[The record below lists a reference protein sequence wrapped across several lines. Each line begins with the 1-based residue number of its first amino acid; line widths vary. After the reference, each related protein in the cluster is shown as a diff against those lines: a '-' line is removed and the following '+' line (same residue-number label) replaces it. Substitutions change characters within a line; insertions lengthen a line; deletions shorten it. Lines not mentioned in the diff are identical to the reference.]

1 MEACNG
7 GRGPAGGDKHHQDN
21 LWERPFMDWL
31 ISPSPS
37 SHHITLKT
45 TKLGNLTCTN
55 PKDSNSRCVHKKNT
69 FCAWKALGYSTSL
82 QMNDNCC
89 QTHFLSHS
97 RWLNMASSS
106 SVTVS
111 WPEVP
116 PLMLFSQHLSVC
128 LPLCYHFSSTPI
140 SFHFLCR
147 SPIPFLLP
155 PPLLSRR
162 LNQPV
167 DKLGDK
173 HTGCKLAW
181 WLLLGRKAAWQPR
194 LFTRLHA
201 SNLNSVPVSVPFES
215 SINM

>member
-1 MEACNG
+1 MA
-7 GRGPAGGDKHHQDN
+7 AGGQQVEINTTRTISGNDPSWIGWFLRLLPLITSPWRRLN
-21 LWERPFMDWL
+21 LVIWHL
-31 ISPSPS
+31 QI
-37 SHHITLKT
+37 
-45 TKLGNLTCTN
+45 
-55 PKDSNSRCVHKKNT
+55 PKVQTPAVYIKKNT

-147 SPIPFLLP
+147 SPITFLLPP